1 MCIIYIYI
9 YMYNIASPV
18 AKNKTN
24 KFYSTLCCLT
34 LVFLGI
40 KLINAHQQAP
50 GLYQWLPTET
60 RSELLKYPSFPRWV
74 VEPTAWWEN
83 CETPGENP
91 DFIWNVL
98 HRSNLTKKHRILPY
112 FAREHVNSIR
122 VEKIVHL
129 PLGLQTWDLIPTH
142 AAGIWGW
149 NMSDMESARES
160 GRPMGCIC
168 VWLALGFISLHSFC
182 VWLQATWLF
191 KDFDLGSGSEKK
203 NTCLIMPKPTP
214 SKKHQKYLVTGVYS
228 LTHRYTIKTIN
239 SNYRILYIRKYMNM
253 YVYVYI
259 YNYI

>member
-1 MCIIYIYI
+1 
-9 YMYNIASPV
+9 MYNIASPV

-129 PLGLQTWDLIPTH
+129 PLGLQT
-142 AAGIWGW
+142 GIWSPHMPLAYGDGTCQTW
-149 NMSDMESARES
+149 NPLVNLEGPWGAYVFGLHLVSFHCILSVF
-160 GRPMGCIC
+160 GYKPHGC
-168 VWLALGFISLHSFC
+168 SK
-182 VWLQATWLF
+182 T
-191 KDFDLGSGSEKK
+191 
-203 NTCLIMPKPTP
+203 LIWGVVLRRKI
-214 SKKHQKYLVTGVYS
+214 LV
-228 LTHRYTIKTIN
+228 
-239 SNYRILYIRKYMNM
+239 
-253 YVYVYI
+253 
-259 YNYI
+259 